1 MIVGRDLCGGALW
14 AAVTLCCSLAVAS
27 PAEFPAAAAKNTGN
41 GECALV
47 KYGSRVTAS
56 RMFEVDPGQAYLLEG
71 EFRASGPTVLS
82 FGLEFFDADKKML
95 HAFMFSGVP
104 GTETELAAPAKKGDT
119 VLKVRDGSRWRH
131 RQLDHYNLAVPRI
144 DPVEYG
150 ISRGELALAIRKIVT
165 NSHRRDAEIEL
176 HKGVPCDLPAGTVV
190 SRHCGMPPFNA
201 VWRRPIPGGRWL
213 RFRRLIRAGEGFSR
227 ECENFWP
234 GTRYARFFVMAS
246 KGAEVRFRNLKCV
259 PVSGAA
265 LKSYDRAQRSSGL
278 RLLPFKKCRARLD
291 GDGSVVYDCP
301 SQAGL
306 RYAPAAVPTER
317 AVQFEALVSADSP
330 GMIALDC
337 YGERSSGKGRFQ
349 VTKGAP
355 VIPDGKPHW
364 VIFRPEWRPDDRGTI
379 DRVEFTWRNYN
390 STHLKV
396 ERFRILDGGN
406 LVPGAE
412 ELPRHKP
419 LELTYV
425 VGGRKHF
432 LRWKDGRCPGVR
444 IEWIDRDGKALGTT
458 ELAPDARVAEF
469 TPPEQT
475 VKGLLTVRPGGSGH
489 PELREA
495 PSASPAW
502 RGHWLW
508 ITDKEGPEHTTV
520 WFEREIELPVGLPV
534 DDAALATAADDHV
547 DIFIN
552 DRHVGEGGRHFQSRR
567 TDVAAF
573 LKPGRNR
580 LTLKVRNDR
589 SFGGV
594 ICDLYVRSAG
604 EERFFCTDRD
614 WRFAVGKRK
623 PAVIDRVPVLRG
635 DGKNSHWSGWS
646 DCRRIGVRPA
656 LELTGTGRNFFTA
669 KLVHGMVPELPPY
682 LQYSI
687 TSKSGDRR
695 SLQLYTKVSNDG
707 REYRFEYAPPRL
719 TGAESGT
726 LRLDEDRLM
735 LRGDPALG
743 EFSPPAAKP
752 GLAQARFV
760 MEGGRPKLELGDRR
774 REVFFWAFPARFQYV
789 YASRPEWIDAAIRG
803 GFDNYALVIDFL
815 EFWKGPEEF
824 DFTNLDRKVE
834 QLLSMK
840 PDAVFML
847 QIGCYMPDWW
857 LEHNPDDVTVRENG
871 KPRHPTQERQA
882 LASKKWLRDSRV
894 PLKALVDHVRNSSWG
909 DRVWG
914 ANVAENTNWEW
925 FWWTG
930 RGEKFY
936 VSGYSPADYASFRS
950 FLRKKYAT
958 DAELAGAW
966 GQPGVTFDTAKMPTL
981 LYQLRGTVGA
991 LLDAEKDRSLIDWFE
1006 FRNQVIAEAVIDL
1019 CKSLKE
1025 FSDGKWLTGAYY
1037 GYYVNQC
1044 TNVGSHSIH
1053 SAGHNGF
1060 WEAANSPY
1068 VDYIRAPSIYRL
1080 RRLGLPEGNQA
1091 PQDTFLLHGK
1101 VVYIECDMR
1110 TFAKEDPRNSDMRIS
1125 RPATAE
1131 QTLAEM
1137 DRMFGMMCATG
1148 CSYYWYDITYGA
1160 YLHPVLTEQLKKQ
1173 REIYSSL
1180 PPVKGFTPV
1189 EIAVAGDRDS
1199 VYYTKHNNTT
1209 DSLLPAIA
1217 VPLVEEFPRIGAPF
1231 RMLSNADLL
1240 EEKTPEH
1247 RFYVMYTSFMLSSEQ
1262 RAALLK
1268 RFEKERASVLWIYAP
1283 GAFYPDKGP
1292 KAEYC
1297 ADFLGVKMRMDER
1310 KRRPRVKTTKEWGGA
1325 VGVSSRTLSPWF
1337 MPVSG
1342 YDEVLGVDDYGEP
1355 VLVCVRR
1362 NGATHYIST
1371 LTNLPVETLRE
1382 MAKRSGVHLY
1392 TPDTRD
1398 PAWIGNDLVF
1408 IHTATDGTKRITAP
1422 RGRKLKRLVGD
1433 LDKDLLNSDEEWR
1446 GEAGRTYGF
1455 LVVEE

>member
-1 MIVGRDLCGGALW
+1 MRGKFFGGLSCL
-14 AAVTLCCSLAVAS
+14 AAVLCFGSSVCAAPQAL
-27 PAEFPAAAAKNTGN
+27 FPASSAAALGGSEYK
-41 GECALV
+41 LL
-47 KYGSRVTAS
+47 KYGSRVTGS
-56 RMFEVDPGQAYLLEG
+56 RMFAVDSAQAYLLEG
-71 EFRASGPTVLS
+71 EFRAAAPTVLS
-82 FGLEFFDADKKML
+82 FGLEFFDADRKML
-95 HAFMFSGVP
+95 HAFMFTGIQ
-104 GTETELAAPAKKGDT
+104 GTATELAAPAKKGDT
-119 VLKVRDGSRWRH
+119 ILKVRDASHW
-131 RQLDHYNLAVPRI
+131 QTHYNLAVPHI
-144 DPVEYG
+144 GPAEHGV
-150 ISRGELALAIRKIVT
+150 SRGALALAINRVRKR
-165 NSHRRDAEIEL
+165 SAGGAEIEL
-176 HKGVPCDLPAGTVV
+176 SDGVPCDLPVGTVI
-190 SRHCGMPPFNA
+190 SQHCGMPPFNA
-201 VWRRPIPGGRWL
+201 VWRQPIPGGRWL

-227 ECENFWP
+227 ESENFWP
-234 GTRYARFFVMAS
+234 GTRYARFFVNAP
-246 KGAEVRFRNLKCV
+246 KGAEVRFRKLKCV
-259 PVSGAA
+259 PVSGVA
-265 LKSYDRAQRSSGL
+265 LKSYDRAQRAAGL
-278 RLLPFKKCRARLD
+278 RLLPFKRCRARL
-291 GDGSVVYDCP
+291 GADGSVVYDCQP
-301 SQAGL
+301 QAGL
-306 RYAPAAVPTER
+306 RYAPAAIPTEK

-330 GMIALDC
+330 GMISLDC
-337 YGERSSGKGRFQ
+337 YGEKASGKGRFT
-349 VTKGAP
+349 VIKGAP

-364 VIFRPEWRPDDRGTI
+364 VIFRPKWKPDERGTI
-379 DRVEFTWRNYN
+379 DRVDLCWRNN
-390 STHLKV
+390 NFTHLKI
-396 ERFRILDGGN
+396 ECFRILDGEN
-406 LVPGAE
+406 LIPGAVD
-412 ELPRHKP
+412 LPRRTP
-419 LELTYV
+419 WELAYV
-425 VGGRKHF
+425 VGGKRHF
-432 LRWKDGRCPGVR
+432 LRWRDGRCPGAKL
-444 IEWIDRDGKALGTT
+444 EWLDRDGHKIGET

-469 TPPEQT
+469 TPPALT
-475 VKGLLTVRPGGSGH
+475 VKGRLTAGSGGSGY

-495 PSASPAW
+495 PATAPAW
-502 RGHWLW
+502 RGNWIW
-508 ITDKEGPEHTTV
+508 ITDKEGPAFTTV
-520 WFEREIELPVGLPV
+520 WFEREIELPAGLPV

-547 DIFIN
+547 DIYIN
-552 DRHVGEGGRHFQSRR
+552 GEYAGEGGRHFQSRR
-567 TDVAAF
+567 TDVAKF
-573 LKPGRNR
+573 LKPGRNT

-594 ICDLYVRSAG
+594 ICDLYVRTGS
-604 EERFFCTDRD
+604 EERIFYTDKD

-623 PAVIDRVPVLRG
+623 PAVIDRPVVLRG
-635 DGKNSHWSGWS
+635 DGANSHWSGWS
-646 DCRRIGVRPA
+646 DCRFIGARPA
-656 LELTGTGRNFFTA
+656 LELTGTGKNFFTA
-669 KLVHGMVPELPPY
+669 KLVYGMVPELPPY

-687 TSKSGDRR
+687 ASPSGEKR
-695 SLQLYTKVSNDG
+695 SLQLYTTVTNTG

-719 TGAESGT
+719 TSAEGGV
-726 LRLDEDRLM
+726 LHLDEDRLF
-735 LRGDPALG
+735 LRGDPALC
-743 EFSPPAAKP
+743 EVTPPPEKP

-760 MEGGRPKLELGDRR
+760 TVGGRPKLELGNRR
-774 REVFFWAFPARFQYV
+774 REVFFWAFPARFRDV
-789 YASRPEWIDAAIRG
+789 YASRPQWIDAAIKG
-803 GFDNYALVIDFL
+803 GFDNYALLIDFL
-815 EFWKGPEEF
+815 EFWKGPDEF
-824 DFTNLDRKVE
+824 DFTVLDRKVE
-834 QLLSMK
+834 QLLSMN
-840 PDAVFML
+840 PDACFML

-857 LEHNPDDVTVRENG
+857 LELNPDDVTVRENG

-882 LASKKWLRDSRV
+882 LASKKWLKDSRI
-894 PLKALVDHVRNSSWG
+894 PLKALVEHVKNSSWG

-936 VSGYSPADYASFRS
+936 VSGYSPADYASFRA

-958 DAELAGAW
+958 DAELAKAW
-966 GQPGVTFDTAKMPTL
+966 KQPGVTFETAKMPTL
-981 LYQLRGTVGA
+981 AYQLRGTVGV

-1025 FSDGKWLTGAYY
+1025 FSGGRWLTGAYY

-1060 WEAANSPY
+1060 WEVANSPY

-1137 DRMFGMMCATG
+1137 NRMFGMMCATG

-1160 YLHPVLTEQLKKQ
+1160 YLHPVLTEMLKKQ

-1180 PPVKGFTPV
+1180 PPVRGYTPV
-1189 EIAVAGDRDS
+1189 EIAVVGDRDS

-1217 VPLVEEFPRIGAPF
+1217 IPLVEEFPRIGAPF

-1240 EEKTPEH
+1240 EGKAPEH
-1247 RFYVMYTSFMLSSEQ
+1247 RFYVMYTSFMLSEEQ

-1268 RFEKERASVLWIYAP
+1268 RFERECASVLWLYAP

-1310 KRRPRVKTTKEWGGA
+1310 KRRPRVHVTKAWGNTVGGA
-1325 VGVSSRTLSPWF
+1325 NSRALSPWF

-1342 YDEVLGVDDYGEP
+1342 YDEVLGVDDHGDP

-1371 LTNLPVETLRE
+1371 LTNLPVGTLRE
-1382 MAKRSGVHLY
+1382 MAKRAGVHLY
-1392 TPDTRD
+1392 TADTND
-1398 PAWIGNDLVF
+1398 PAWIGGDTVF
-1408 IHTATDGTKRITAP
+1408 IHTATAGKKRITTP
-1422 RGRKLKRLVGD
+1422 RGRRLKRLVGP
-1433 LDKDLLNSDEEWR
+1433 LDREFLDSGEEWH

-1455 LVVEE
+1455 LVVDK

>member
-1 MIVGRDLCGGALW
+1 MIWRGDFFRGALF
-14 AAVTLCCSLAVAS
+14 AAGLLWCLSV
-27 PAEFPAAAAKNTGN
+27 PAAPEPVFHGSAASALGG
-41 GECALV
+41 GEYALL
-47 KYGSRVTAS
+47 KYGSRVTAA
-56 RMFEVDPGQAYLLEG
+56 RMFRVDPAQAYLLEG
-71 EFRASGPTVLS
+71 EFRASAPTVLS
-82 FGLEFFDADKKML
+82 FGLEFFDADRKML
-95 HAFMFSGVP
+95 HAFMFTGLP

-119 VLKVRDGSRWRH
+119 TLKVRDASRW
-131 RQLDHYNLAVPRI
+131 QPIYNLAVPRV
-144 DPVEYG
+144 DPVEHG
-150 ISRGELALAIRKIVT
+150 ISRGDLALAVNRIRK
-165 NSHRRDAEIEL
+165 RAGGFEL
-176 HKGVPCDLPAGTVV
+176 ELMRGIPCDLAAGTKVFQ
-190 SRHCGMPPFNA
+190 HCGMPPFYA
-201 VWRRPIPGGRWL
+201 VWRRPIPGGKWL
-213 RFRRLIRAGEGFSR
+213 RFRRLIRPGEAYSR
-227 ECENFWP
+227 ESENFWP
-234 GTRYARFFVMAS
+234 GTRYARFFVNAP
-246 KGAEVRFRNLKCV
+246 KGAEVRFRNLKCM
-259 PVSGAA
+259 PVAGAA
-265 LKSYDRAQRSSGL
+265 LKSYDRSQRSSGL
-278 RLLPFKKCRARLD
+278 RLLPFKKCRARLG

-306 RYAPAAVPTER
+306 RYAPAAIPTER

-337 YGERSSGKGRFQ
+337 YGVNSSDGKRFH
-349 VTKGAP
+349 VVKAAP

-364 VIFRPEWRPDDRGTI
+364 VIFRPKWGPESRGTI
-379 DRVEFTWRNYN
+379 DRVDFCWRNNN

-396 ERFRILDGGN
+396 ERFRVLDGVN
-406 LVPGAE
+406 LVPGAA
-412 ELPRHKP
+412 ELPRKTP
-419 LELTYV
+419 LELAYV
-425 VGGRKHF
+425 VGGRRHF
-432 LRWKDGRCPGVR
+432 LRWLDGRCPGLK
-444 IEWIDRDGKALGTT
+444 IEWLDRDEKTIGVT
-458 ELAPDARVAEF
+458 ELAPDARVVEF

-475 VKGLLTVRPGGSGH
+475 VKGLLTVRSGGSGY
-489 PELREA
+489 PQLREA
-495 PSASPAW
+495 PATGPAW
-502 RGHWLW
+502 RGSWIW
-508 ITDKEGPEHTTV
+508 ITELEGPEHTTV
-520 WFEREIELPVGLPV
+520 WFEREIELPPGLPV
-534 DDAALATAADDHV
+534 DDAALATAADDHA
-547 DIFIN
+547 DIYIN
-552 DRHVGEGGRHFQSRR
+552 GQYVGEGGRHFRSRR
-567 TDVAAF
+567 DNVAKF
-573 LKPGRNR
+573 LKPGRNT

-594 ICDLYVRSAG
+594 ICDLYVRTAN
-604 EERFFCTDRD
+604 EERFFYTGGD
-614 WRFAVGKRK
+614 WRCAVGKKK
-623 PAVIDRVPVLRG
+623 PAAIDRPVVVCG
-635 DGKNSHWSGWS
+635 DGGNSHWSGWS
-646 DCRRIGVRPA
+646 DCRYIGVRPT
-656 LELTGTGRNFFTA
+656 LELRGVGKNSFTA
-669 KLVHGMVPELPPY
+669 ELVYGMVPELPPY

-687 TSKSGDRR
+687 TAKLGEKRT
-695 SLQLYTKVSNDG
+695 LMLYTRVSNNG
-707 REYRFEYAPPRL
+707 KLYRFEYDPPRL
-719 TGAESGT
+719 TGEGGT

-735 LRGDPALG
+735 VRGEPALC
-743 EFSPPAAKP
+743 EVAPPDAKP

-760 MEGGRPKLELGDRR
+760 KSGGRPKLELGGRR

-789 YASRPEWIDAAIRG
+789 YASRPEWIDAAIKG
-803 GFDNYALVIDFL
+803 GFDNYALVVDFL
-815 EFWKGPEEF
+815 EIWKGPDKF
-824 DFTNLDRKVE
+824 DFTDLDRKVE
-834 QLLSMK
+834 QLLSMN

-857 LEHNPDDVTVRENG
+857 LAANPDDVTVRENG

-882 LASKKWLRDSRV
+882 LASKKWLRDSRI
-894 PLKALVDHVRNSSWG
+894 PLKALAEHVKNSTWG

-936 VSGYSPADYASFRS
+936 VSGYSPADYASFRA
-950 FLRKKYAT
+950 FLRKKYAS
-958 DAELAGAW
+958 DAELAKAW

-981 LYQLRGTVGA
+981 AYQLRGTVGV
-991 LLDAEKDRSLIDWFE
+991 LLDAEKDRSLIDWFD

-1060 WEAANSPY
+1060 WEVANSPY

-1110 TFAKEDPRNSDMRIS
+1110 TFAKEDPRHTDLRIS

-1131 QTLAEM
+1131 ETLAEM
-1137 DRMFGMMCATG
+1137 NRMFAMMCATD

-1160 YLHPVLTEQLKKQ
+1160 YLHPVLTSMLKKQ

-1180 PPVKGFTPV
+1180 PPIRGFTPV

-1199 VYYTKHNNTT
+1199 VYYTKHNNPT

-1240 EEKTPEH
+1240 EDKTPEH
-1247 RFYVMYTSFMLSSEQ
+1247 RFYVMYTSFMLSKEQ

-1268 RFEKERASVLWIYAP
+1268 RFEREHASVLWLYAP
-1283 GAFYPDKGP
+1283 GAFYPDQGP
-1292 KAEYC
+1292 KPEFC
-1297 ADFLGVKMRMDER
+1297 ADFLGVTMRMDDR
-1310 KRRPRVKTTKEWGGA
+1310 KRRPRIKVAKEWGGA
-1325 VGVSSRTLSPWF
+1325 LGVNSRNLSPWF

-1342 YDEVLGVDDYGEP
+1342 YDEVLGVDDHGDP

-1371 LTNLPVETLRE
+1371 LTNLPIGTLRE
-1382 MAKRSGVHLY
+1382 MAKRAGVHLY
-1392 TPDTRD
+1392 TADTRD
-1398 PAWIGNDLVF
+1398 PAWIGSDLVF
-1408 IHTATDGTKRITAP
+1408 IHTATAGTKRVTVP
-1422 RGRKLKRLVGD
+1422 RGRRLKRLVGA
-1433 LDKDLLNSDEEWR
+1433 LDKEFLDSGEEWR

-1455 LVVEE
+1455 LVVER

>member
-1 MIVGRDLCGGALW
+1 MVSGRFFGRSACLAGGVFFWLSAF
-14 AAVTLCCSLAVAS
+14 AAQA
-27 PAEFPAAAAKNTGN
+27 AEFPASVVRDAGG
-41 GECALV
+41 GESVLV

-56 RMFEVDPGQAYLLEG
+56 RMFEVDPDRSWLLEG
-71 EFRASGPTVLS
+71 EFRAASPTVLS
-82 FGLEFFDADKKML
+82 FGLEFFDADRKMI
-95 HAFMFSGVP
+95 HAFMFTEIP
-104 GTETELAAPAKKGDT
+104 GTKTELAAPAKKGDM
-119 VLKVRDGSRWRH
+119 LIKVRDASHW
-131 RQLDHYNLAVPRI
+131 DPIYNLAVPRI
-144 DPVEYG
+144 DPAEHG
-150 ISRGELALAIRKIVT
+150 ISRGGLALAVNKVRK
-165 NSHRRDAEIEL
+165 RRGGFEIEL
-176 HKGVPCDLPAGTVV
+176 MRGVPCDLAAGTAI
-190 SRHCGMPPFNA
+190 SQHCGMPPFNA
-201 VWRRPIPGGRWL
+201 AWRQPIPGGRWL

-227 ECENFWP
+227 ECENFWR
-234 GTRYARFFVMAS
+234 GTRYARFFVMAP
-246 KGAEVRFRNLKCV
+246 KGGAEIRFRNLKCV

-265 LKSYDRAQRSSGL
+265 LKSYDRSQRSSGL
-278 RLLPFKKCRARLD
+278 RLLPFKRCRARLD
-291 GDGSVVYDCP
+291 GDGGVVYDCP
-301 SQAGL
+301 PQAGL
-306 RYAPAAVPTER
+306 RHAPAAIPTDR
-317 AVQFEALVSADSP
+317 AVQFEILVSADSP

-337 YGERSSGKGRFQ
+337 YGERSSGKGRFT
-349 VTKGAP
+349 VIKGAP

-364 VIFRPEWRPDDRGTI
+364 VIFRPKWSPDDRGTI
-379 DRVEFTWRNYN
+379 DRVDLCWRNYN

-396 ERFRILDGGN
+396 ERFRILDGVN
-406 LVPGAE
+406 LIPGAE

-432 LRWKDGRCPGVR
+432 LRWVDGRCPGVK
-444 IEWIDRDGKALGTT
+444 IEWLDGDGKTLGAT
-458 ELAPDARVAEF
+458 ELAPGARVAEF
-469 TPPEQT
+469 TTPEQT
-475 VKGLLTVRPGGSGH
+475 VKGLLTVHPVGSGH

-495 PSASPAW
+495 PPETPAW
-502 RGHWLW
+502 RGNWLW

-520 WFEREIELPVGLPV
+520 WFEREIELPAGLPV

-552 DRHVGEGGRHFQSRR
+552 DRYVGEGGRHDRSRR
-567 TDVAAF
+567 DDVAAF

-594 ICDLYVRSAG
+594 ICDLYVRSAN
-604 EERFFCTDRD
+604 EERIFCTDKD
-614 WRFAVGKRK
+614 WRFAVGNEK
-623 PAVIDRVPVLRG
+623 PAVIDRPVVLRG
-635 DGKNSHWSGWS
+635 DGENSHWWWS

-656 LELTGTGRNFFTA
+656 LELTGTGKNFFTA

-687 TSKSGDRR
+687 TAKSGEKR
-695 SLQLYTKVSNDG
+695 SLQLYTKVSNTG
-707 REYRFEYAPPRL
+707 GEYRFEYLPPQL
-719 TGAESGT
+719 TSAEGGT
-726 LRLDEDRLM
+726 LRLDEDRLL
-735 LRGDPALG
+735 LRNDPALG
-743 EFSPPAAKP
+743 EVAPPAAKP
-752 GLAQARFV
+752 GLSQARFV
-760 MEGGRPKLELGDRR
+760 NVGGRPKLELNGRR
-774 REVFFWAFPARFQYV
+774 SEVFFWAFPARFKNV
-789 YASRPEWIDAAIRG
+789 YASRGEWIDAAIKG

-815 EFWKGPEEF
+815 EFWKGPNEF
-824 DFTNLDRKVE
+824 DFTNLDRKAE
-834 QLLSMK
+834 QLLSMN
-840 PDAVFML
+840 PDACFML

-857 LEHNPDDVTVRENG
+857 LRDNPDDVTVRENG

-894 PLKALVDHVRNSSWG
+894 PLKALVEHVKNSSWG

-936 VSGYSPADYASFRS
+936 VSGYSPADYASFRA
-950 FLRKKYAT
+950 FLRKKYVS
-958 DAELAGAW
+958 DAELAKAW
-966 GQPGVTFDTAKMPTL
+966 GQPGVTFDSAKMPTL
-981 LYQLRGTVGA
+981 AYQLRGTVGC
-991 LLDAEKDRSLIDWFE
+991 LLDARKDRSLIDWFE
-1006 FRNQVIAEAVIDL
+1006 FRNLVIAEAVIDL

-1060 WEAANSPY
+1060 WEVANSPY

-1110 TFAKEDPRNSDMRIS
+1110 TFLKEDPRHTDMRIS

-1131 QTLAEM
+1131 QTVAEM
-1137 DRMFGMMCATG
+1137 DRMFAMMCATG

-1160 YLHPVLTEQLKKQ
+1160 YLHPVLTERLRKQ
-1173 REIYSSL
+1173 RGIYSSL
-1180 PPVKGFTPV
+1180 PPVKGLTPT

-1247 RFYVMYTSFMLSSEQ
+1247 RFYVMYTSFMLSKEQ
-1262 RAALLK
+1262 REALLK
-1268 RFEKERASVLWIYAP
+1268 RFEKERASVLWLYAP
-1283 GAFYPDKGP
+1283 GAFYPDQGP
-1292 KAEYC
+1292 RPEFC

-1310 KRRPRVKTTKEWGGA
+1310 KRRPRVKMTKEWGGA
-1325 VGVSSRTLSPWF
+1325 IGVNSRNLSPWF

-1342 YDEVLGVDDYGEP
+1342 YDEVLGVDDHGDP

-1371 LTNLPVETLRE
+1371 LTNLPIEALRE
-1382 MAKRSGVHLY
+1382 MAKRAGVHLY
-1392 TPDTRD
+1392 TADTCD

-1408 IHTATDGTKRITAP
+1408 IHTATEGTKRITTP
-1422 RGRKLKRLVGD
+1422 RGRRLKRLLGA
-1433 LDKDLLNSDEEWR
+1433 LDKEFLNSGEAWH

>member
-1 MIVGRDLCGGALW
+1 MITVTKFVAVVCCAVGASFCPSAF
-14 AAVTLCCSLAVAS
+14 SAS
-27 PAEFPAAAAKNTGN
+27 PAEFPAAAAKETGN
-41 GECALV
+41 GEYALL

-56 RMFEVDPGQAYLLEG
+56 RMFEVDPARAWLLEG
-71 EFRASGPTVLS
+71 EFRAASPTLLS
-82 FGLEFFDADKKML
+82 FGLEFFDADRKML
-95 HAFMFSGVP
+95 HAFMFTEVP
-104 GTETELAAPAKKGDT
+104 GTETELAAPAKKGDA
-119 VLKVRDGSRWRH
+119 VLKVRDASHW
-131 RQLDHYNLAVPRI
+131 QNIYNLAVPRI
-144 DPVEYG
+144 DPAAHG
-150 ISRGELALAIRKIVT
+150 ISRGDLALAVNKV
-165 NSHRRDAEIEL
+165 RRRPDGFEVSLAR
-176 HKGVPCDLPAGTVV
+176 GVPCDLAVGTAIAQ
-190 SRHCGMPPFNA
+190 HCGMPPFNA
-201 VWRRPIPGGRWL
+201 VWRQPVPGGRWL

-227 ECENFWP
+227 ESENFWR
-234 GTRYARFFVMAS
+234 GTRYARFFVRAH
-246 KGAEVRFRNLKCV
+246 KGPEVRFRNLKCV

-265 LKSYDRAQRSSGL
+265 LKSYDRSQRATGL
-278 RLLPFKKCRARLD
+278 RLLPFKKCRARFG
-291 GDGSVVYDCP
+291 GDGSVVYECS

-306 RYAPAAVPTER
+306 RYAPAAVPTEK
-317 AVQFEALVSADSP
+317 AVQFEALVSADTP

-337 YGERSSGKGRFQ
+337 YGVRSSGKGRFQ

-364 VIFRPEWRPDDRGTI
+364 VIFRPKWRPDDRGTI
-379 DRVEFTWRNYN
+379 DRVEFTWRNFN
-390 STHLKV
+390 STRLKV
-396 ERFRILDGGN
+396 ECFRILDGEN
-406 LVPGAE
+406 LIPGAAD
-412 ELPRHKP
+412 LPRRAP
-419 LELTYV
+419 WELTYA
-425 VGGRKHF
+425 VGGRRHF
-432 LRWKDGRCPGVR
+432 LRWRDGRCPGAKL
-444 IEWIDRDGKALGTT
+444 EWLDGDGHKIGET
-458 ELAPDARVAEF
+458 ELAPGARVAEF
-469 TPPEQT
+469 TTPEQT
-475 VKGLLTVRPGGSGH
+475 VKGLLTVSSGGSGY

-495 PSASPAW
+495 PAAVPAW
-502 RGHWLW
+502 RGSWLW
-508 ITDKEGPEHTTV
+508 ITDQEGPEHTTV
-520 WFEREIELPVGLPV
+520 WFEREIELPADLPV
-534 DDAALATAADDHV
+534 DDAAIATAADDHV

-552 DRHVGEGGRHFQSRR
+552 DRYVGEGGRHYQSRR
-567 TDVAAF
+567 NDVAAF

-580 LTLKVRNDR
+580 ITLKVRNDR

-594 ICDLYVRSAG
+594 ICDLYVRSAN
-604 EERFFCTDRD
+604 EERLFCTDRD
-614 WRFAVGKRK
+614 WRYAVGESR
-623 PAVIDRVPVLRG
+623 PAVIDKPVVLRG

-656 LELTGTGRNFFTA
+656 LELTGTGKNFFTA

-687 TSKSGDRR
+687 TAESGEKRT
-695 SLQLYTKVSNDG
+695 LMLYTKVANSG
-707 REYRFEYAPPRL
+707 KEYRFEYAPPRL
-719 TGAESGT
+719 TGAKGGT

-735 LRGDPALG
+735 LRGNPALG
-743 EFSPPAAKP
+743 ELSAPVEKP

-760 MEGGRPKLELGDRR
+760 MAGGRPKLELGGRR
-774 REVFFWAFPARFQYV
+774 REVFFWAFPARFRDV
-789 YASRPEWIDAAIRG
+789 YASRPEWIDAAIKG
-803 GFDNYALVIDFL
+803 GFDNYALLIDFL

-834 QLLSMK
+834 QLLSMN
-840 PDAVFML
+840 PNAVFML

-857 LEHNPDDVTVRENG
+857 LRDNPDDVTVRENG

-882 LASKKWLRDSRV
+882 LASKKWLRDSRI
-894 PLKALVDHVRNSSWG
+894 PLKALVEHVKNSSWG

-950 FLRKKYAT
+950 FLRGKYAS
-958 DAELAGAW
+958 DADLAKAW
-966 GQPGVTFDTAKMPTL
+966 GQPEVTFDTARMPTL
-981 LYQLRGTVGA
+981 AYQLRGTVGA

-1044 TNVGSHSIH
+1044 TNTGSHSIH

-1060 WEAANSPY
+1060 WEVANSPY

-1110 TFAKEDPRNSDMRIS
+1110 TFLKEDHRNSDMRIS

-1160 YLHPVLTEQLKKQ
+1160 YLHPVLTRRLKKQ
-1173 REIYSSL
+1173 RETYSLL
-1180 PPVKGFTPV
+1180 PPVAGFTPV

-1217 VPLVEEFPRIGAPF
+1217 VPLVETFPRIGAPF

-1268 RFEKERASVLWIYAP
+1268 RFEKEHASVLWLYAP

-1292 KAEYC
+1292 SAEFC
-1297 ADFLGVKMRMDER
+1297 ADFLGVKMRMDDR
-1310 KRRPRVKTTKEWGGA
+1310 KRRPRVKVTREWGGE
-1325 VGVSSRTLSPWF
+1325 VGVNSRTLSPWF

-1342 YDEVLGVDDYGEP
+1342 YDEVLGVDDRGDP

-1371 LTNLPVETLRE
+1371 LTDLPIGVLRE

-1392 TPDTRD
+1392 TADTRD
-1398 PAWIGNDLVF
+1398 PAWVGNDLVF
-1408 IHTATDGTKRITAP
+1408 IHAATTGKKRITAP
-1422 RGRKLKRLVGD
+1422 RGRRLKRLLGA
-1433 LDKDLLNSDEEWR
+1433 LDKEFLNSGEEWQ
-1446 GEAGRTYGF
+1446 GKAGRTYGF
-1455 LVVEE
+1455 LVVEK